1 MCFAKNFFG
10 EKNIS
15 KCAAILLVLIGLLE
29 MQACGN
35 TNPSA
40 TRNEPAPDMVLGEC
54 SWEDW
59 QKGAKWDDYSA
70 SDYLPDSAAVQRL
83 ATLAANPEI
92 TFLVFG
98 ASWCGDSRDGIPKIY
113 KVFRAAKIEPKRAM
127 LYGVNR
133 QKREQTGMAEKFQI
147 KRVPTLIVLKGNKE
161 IGRIVEVPMLSWEKD
176 LEQVLSK

>member
-15 KCAAILLVLIGLLE
+15 KCAAILFVLLGLLQ
-29 MQACGN
+29 QACTN
-35 TNPSA
+35 TEVTAS
-40 TRNEPAPDMVLGEC
+40 RNAPAPDMVLGQC

-59 QKGAKWDDYSA
+59 QKEAKWDDYSA

-113 KVFRAAKIEPKRAM
+113 KVFRAAKIEPQRAT
-127 LYGVNR
+127 LYGVDR
-133 QKREQTGMAEKFQI
+133 KKREQTGMAEKFQI
-147 KRVPTLIVLKGNKE
+147 KRVPTLIVLKGDKE
-161 IGRIVEVPMLSWEKD
+161 IGRIVEVPTQSWEKD